1 MPLVGSSLLL
11 GALGSLLFPLL
22 VRRVC
27 HFVLHF
33 ATEFG
38 DAARRVGITGWEFGV
53 VVVVMMLAVFVA
65 AFGGYIGL
73 AWYSE
78 CVFDL
83 LSLLGI

>member
-1 MPLVGSSLLL
+1 MPLVGPSLLL
-11 GALGSLLFPLL
+11 GALGPFLFALL

-33 ATEFG
+33 AAEFG
-38 DAARRVGITGWEFGV
+38 DAAGWVGIAGWEFG

-65 AFGGYIGL
+65 ALRGYIGL

-83 LSLLGI
+83 LSLLGV